1 MQAVAGRKMLGCRRR
16 VGALF
21 RSLPL
26 VGIQACGTQ
35 SSNFKMTD
43 VGDGQGAIAG
53 TLGVR
58 LNGVAMNEGC
68 HACFNDGEV
77 CVVPDRDGYVFHHL
91 PGGTND
97 FSAIGCSGHDYRF
110 SPHRFQVTPKAVT
123 YFGSL
128 FVEWRAEDEAG
139 IVYAFGI
146 VGATIGEAMRE
157 NDARLE
163 VRDDHDAVFR
173 RFVRQTGFEG
183 PFYVSLAESSEVAA
197 PAE

>member
-1 MQAVAGRKMLGCRRR
+1 
-16 VGALF
+16 
-21 RSLPL
+21 
-26 VGIQACGTQ
+26 
-35 SSNFKMTD
+35 
-43 VGDGQGAIAG
+43 
-53 TLGVR
+53 
-58 LNGVAMNEGC
+58 MNEGC
-68 HACFNDGEV
+68 LACFNEDEA
-77 CVVPDRDGYVFHHL
+77 CIAPDHDGYVFHHL
-91 PGGTND
+91 PAGTNA